1 MNEGL
6 DFCLIINL
14 PDYSVPSPVSSLVNK
29 YSKYLDKAIQ
39 FWQDTE
45 PVYQYGNCFQTVSLL
60 LYNRK
65 TKDTASLS
73 TKIISEG
80 DSTHFP
86 CMNPGWIECCS
97 LQILN
102 NRVRL
107 ILFYS
112 NPRLLC
118 SNF

>member
-29 YSKYLDKAIQ
+29 YSKHLDKAIQ

-65 TKDTASLS
+65 TKDTTIHRYQVIYSNS
-73 TKIISEG
+73 GIY
-80 DSTHFP
+80 
-86 CMNPGWIECCS
+86 
-97 LQILN
+97 LN
-102 NRVRL
+102 NA
-107 ILFYS
+107 YG
-112 NPRLLC
+112 
-118 SNF
+118 